1 MASSSGVDLS
11 VSGLASGF
19 DWKSLV
25 TQLAQAERSPES
37 IWRTSQNKINQ
48 QNSAYTI
55 IKSYLSQLQS
65 SVQALKDPSLYNN
78 RSAQSSSISIA
89 SATASSGGLTGTFNF
104 NITQLATAATQ
115 TGASG
120 VSGVISPDGNLNNV
134 TVGAANFATA
144 VTAGNFTVKGAQV
157 AIATTDSLQSV
168 FDKILAA
175 PTAPGHAV
183 TASYDPATD
192 KISLSSASAI
202 TLGSAADTS
211 NFLQV
216 TKLYNNGSGAIAS
229 LDKLGRVTTGATLA
243 SANLQT
249 AISDGGSGAG
259 AFAVNGVTI
268 NFNAST
274 DTVQSVL
281 DNINSSAAGVSAS
294 YDVVNNRFLLANKTT
309 GDVGIAL
316 ADVTGNFLAATG
328 LSGGA
333 FARGK
338 NLTYTVNDG
347 PPLVSQSNTIDA
359 NSSGIAGLSVAALDT
374 GKTTVTVGSDTSAL
388 ATNLQNFVTHFND
401 VQSYITTNADSTTDS
416 TGKVAAGTLTGD
428 VDAGNL
434 ATSLRSSIFSP
445 VSISGLSA
453 TFSQLANLGITSNGH
468 DNTVTLDSSKLND
481 AVTGHLSD
489 VKKLFTDATNGLGA
503 KLDTYLTNTIGDSGT
518 LTAHQTAL
526 TKRSTSI
533 DTQIANLEKSITADS
548 AYWTKEFVAMETAQS
563 QLTQEL
569 NSLNQQITKG
579 TL

>member
-11 VSGLASGF
+11 VSGIASGF

-37 IWRTSQNKINQ
+37 QWRISQNKLNS

-55 IKSYLSQLQS
+55 IKSYMSQLQA
-65 SVQALKDPSLYNN
+65 SVQALKDPAIYNN
-78 RSAQSSSISIA
+78 RSAQTSDATI
-89 SATASSGGLTGTFNF
+89 ATASSASGGLTGTFNF

-120 VSGVISPDGNLNNV
+120 VSGFISPDGNLNNV

-144 VTAGNFTVKGAQV
+144 VTAGNFTVNGAQV
-157 AIATTDSLQSV
+157 ALATTDSLQSV
-168 FDKILAA
+168 FDKIALA
-175 PTAPGHAV
+175 TGNTV
-183 TASYDPATD
+183 TASYDKTTD
-192 KISLSSASAI
+192 KITLSSASAI

-216 TKLYNNGSGAIAS
+216 AKLYNNGTAAVTSS
-229 LDKLGRVTTGATLA
+229 DKLGRVNTGVTLA
-243 SANLQT
+243 SADLQT
-249 AISDGGSGAG
+249 AITDGGGAG
-259 AFAVNGVTI
+259 AFTVNGVTI
-268 NFNAST
+268 NFTAGL

-281 DNINSSAAGVSAS
+281 DKINNSDAGVSAS
-294 YDVVNNRFLLANKTT
+294 YDVVNNRFVLANKIT

-316 ADVTGNFLAATG
+316 SDVSGNFLAATG
-328 LSGGA
+328 LAGGA

-338 NLTYTVNDG
+338 NLTYTINGG
-347 PPLVSQSNTIDA
+347 PTLVSQSNTIDDS
-359 NSSGIAGLSVAALDT
+359 SSGVAGLSVSALKTDL
-374 GKTTVTVGSDTSAL
+374 TTVTVGGDTSAI
-388 ATNLQNFVTHFND
+388 ATNLQNFVTHFNE
-401 VQSYITTNADSTTDS
+401 VQSYITSNAASTADS

-481 AVTGHLSD
+481 ALTGHLSD
-489 VKKLFTDATNGLGA
+489 VNKLFTDATNGLGA
-503 KLDTYLTNTIGDSGT
+503 KLDTFLTNTIGDSGT

-548 AYWTKEFVAMETAQS
+548 AFWTKEFQAMETAQA

-569 NSLNQQITKG
+569 NNLNQQITKG